1 MDPTLDDLVRKLDLE
16 TKLRLISGAGAWTTQ
31 ACEEIGL
38 RPVSVSDGPV
48 GVRGPIEDE
57 RDWSATMPS
66 SSALAATWDE
76 ELLHRVGALLAAEA
90 VRKDVDVALG
100 PTVNLHRSPL
110 GGRHF
115 ECFSEDP
122 LLTGR
127 MAAAYVRG
135 LQDNGVG
142 ACPKHFVANDAETD
156 RTSVDIRVDERT
168 LRELYLAPFDH
179 LVTEAGPWTVMAAYN
194 GVDGAPMTESP
205 LLREVLKD
213 EWGWDGLV
221 VSDWGAVYGTEE
233 SASAAL
239 DLAMPGPSE
248 HWGEP
253 LLAAVREGRVPEA
266 AIDDKVRSLLRLAAR
281 VGALDGHPA
290 AAGRPSPGTVE
301 QGAALAREAATAAM
315 VLVRNDGDLLPLA
328 NDNLSRVA
336 LLGPGAL
343 EARPLGGG
351 SATVFPPYVV
361 SPLEGL
367 RSALGDRVELVTA
380 PGASLSDDLRTPRA
394 RELSQPGTLRWL
406 DATGACLKEEPTEG
420 THFVRDLK
428 SVEEGSVSLE
438 LRTVFTADTTG
449 DWQLGVSGVGA
460 FVLDLDG
467 ETVVDT
473 HIVRD
478 PLDIGS
484 VVGAAPQEHITRRL
498 TEGQK
503 VDVRLRFT
511 WGQDIMLFWVG
522 LVVGEP
528 RLPADQQLARAVELA
543 AASDVA
549 VVVVGTTEAVESEGF
564 DRTTLRLPGD
574 QDALVH
580 AVAAANPRTVVVVN
594 SGAPVEMPWRDEVA
608 ALLLAWFPGM
618 ELGNALADVLLG
630 AVEPG
635 GRLPTT
641 WPARDEDVP
650 VWNTTPR
657 DGVLEYTEG
666 LHIGHRAYLREG
678 TEPAYWFGH
687 GLGYTTWEYESFDV
701 PAHVRPGEDLTVT
714 VRVRNSGERHGK
726 EVVQVYAARPDSA
739 VERPELWLAGFAVA
753 KAGPGET
760 VDVPVRIAARALQH
774 WSVTGH
780 QWQTESG
787 AFLLSAGRSACRPL
801 LTDETVVSE

>member
-380 PGASLSDDLRTPRA
+380 PGASS
-394 RELSQPGTLRWL
+394 
-406 DATGACLKEEPTEG
+406 ATTCAPPAPANSPSPAPSG
-420 THFVRDLK
+420 
-428 SVEEGSVSLE
+428 GS
-438 LRTVFTADTTG
+438 
-449 DWQLGVSGVGA
+449 
-460 FVLDLDG
+460 
-467 ETVVDT
+467 
-473 HIVRD
+473 
-478 PLDIGS
+478 
-484 VVGAAPQEHITRRL
+484 TR
-498 TEGQK
+498 
-503 VDVRLRFT
+503 
-511 WGQDIMLFWVG
+511 
-522 LVVGEP
+522 P
-528 RLPADQQLARAVELA
+528 
-543 AASDVA
+543 
-549 VVVVGTTEAVESEGF
+549 
-564 DRTTLRLPGD
+564 
-574 QDALVH
+574 
-580 AVAAANPRTVVVVN
+580 
-594 SGAPVEMPWRDEVA
+594 
-608 ALLLAWFPGM
+608 
-618 ELGNALADVLLG
+618 
-630 AVEPG
+630 
-635 GRLPTT
+635 
-641 WPARDEDVP
+641 
-650 VWNTTPR
+650 
-657 DGVLEYTEG
+657 
-666 LHIGHRAYLREG
+666 
-678 TEPAYWFGH
+678 EPA
-687 GLGYTTWEYESFDV
+687 S
-701 PAHVRPGEDLTVT
+701 R
-714 VRVRNSGERHGK
+714 RSRR
-726 EVVQVYAARPDSA
+726 
-739 VERPELWLAGFAVA
+739 
-753 KAGPGET
+753 
-760 VDVPVRIAARALQH
+760 RAPT
-774 WSVTGH
+774 SCGT
-780 QWQTESG
+780 
-787 AFLLSAGRSACRPL
+787 
-801 LTDETVVSE
+801 

>member
-16 TKLRLISGAGAWTTQ
+16 TKLRLISGAGAWATQ

-38 RPVSVSDGPV
+38 RPISVSDGPV
-48 GVRGPIEDE
+48 GVRGPVEDE
-57 RDWSATMPS
+57 RDWSANLPS

-142 ACPKHFVANDAETD
+142 ACPKHFVANDSETD
-156 RTSVDIRVDERT
+156 RTTVDIRVDERT

-179 LVTEAGPWTVMAAYN
+179 LVTEADPWTVMAAYN

-205 LLREVLKD
+205 LLRDVLKD

-266 AIDDKVRSLLRLAAR
+266 AIDDKVRRLLRLAAR

-290 AAGRPSPGTVE
+290 AGRPGPGTVA
-301 QGAALAREAATAAM
+301 QGGALAREAATAAM
-315 VLVRNDGDLLPLA
+315 VLVRNHGDLLPLA
-328 NDNLSRVA
+328 TDRLSRVA

-343 EARPLGGG
+343 DARPLGGG

-380 PGASLSDDLRTPRA
+380 PGASLSDDLRTPRPG
-394 RELSQPGTLRWL
+394 ELSQPGTLRWL
-406 DATGACLKEEPTEG
+406 DATGACLKEEPTAG
-420 THFVRDLK
+420 TCFVRDLK
-428 SVEEGSVSLE
+428 SVEEGSVSFE
-438 LRTVFTADTTG
+438 LRTVFTADTAG
-449 DWQLGVSGVGA
+449 DWQLGIRGVGA

-467 ETVVDT
+467 ETVIDT

-484 VVGAAPQEHITRRL
+484 VVGAAPQEYITRRL
-498 TEGQK
+498 REGQK
-503 VDVRLRFT
+503 VDVRLWFT

-594 SGAPVEMPWRDEVA
+594 SGAPVEVPWRDEVA
-608 ALLLAWFPGM
+608 AVLLAWFPGM

-630 AVEPG
+630 VAEPG

-641 WPARDEDVP
+641 WPTRDEDVP

-666 LHIGHRAYLREG
+666 LHIGHRAYLRAG

-687 GLGYTTWEYESFDV
+687 GLGYTTWDYEAFDV
-701 PAHVRPGEDLTVT
+701 PAHVHPGEDLTVT
-714 VRVRNSGERHGK
+714 VRLRNSGERRGK

-753 KAGPGET
+753 EAGPGEAM
-760 VDVPVRIAARALQH
+760 DVPVRIAARALQH
-774 WSVTGH
+774 WSVTGR
-780 QWQTESG
+780 QWETESG
-787 AFLLSAGRSACRPL
+787 AFLLSASRSAGRPI
-801 LTDETVVSE
+801 LTEETVVSG

>member
-142 ACPKHFVANDAETD
+142 ACPKHFVANDSETD

-179 LVTEAGPWTVMAAYN
+179 LVAEAGPWTVMAAYN

-361 SPLEGL
+361 SPWKDCARHSATASNWSPHRGPPSATTCAPPRPRTLPARHPPVARRDRSLPQGGADGGHPL
-367 RSALGDRVELVTA
+367 RAGPEIRRGGQRL
-380 PGASLSDDLRTPRA
+380 
-394 RELSQPGTLRWL
+394 
-406 DATGACLKEEPTEG
+406 
-420 THFVRDLK
+420 
-428 SVEEGSVSLE
+428 LE

-608 ALLLAWFPGM
+608 AVLLAWFPGM

-630 AVEPG
+630 AAEPG

-787 AFLLSAGRSACRPL
+787 AFLLSAGRSACRLL

>member
-16 TKLRLISGAGAWTTQ
+16 TKLRLISGAGAWATQ

-38 RPVSVSDGPV
+38 RPISVSDGPV
-48 GVRGPIEDE
+48 GIRGPVEDE
-57 RDWSATMPS
+57 RDWSANLPS
-66 SSALAATWDE
+66 SSGLAATWDE
-76 ELLHRVGALLAAEA
+76 ELLHRVGGLLAAEA

-142 ACPKHFVANDAETD
+142 ACPKHFVANDSETD

-168 LRELYLAPFDH
+168 LRELYLAPFEH
-179 LVTEAGPWTVMAAYN
+179 LVTEADPWTVMAAYN

-205 LLREVLKD
+205 LLRDVLKD
-213 EWGWDGLV
+213 EWAWDGLV

-248 HWGEP
+248 QWGEP
-253 LLAAVREGRVPEA
+253 LLAAVREGCVPEA
-266 AIDDKVRSLLRLAAR
+266 TIDDKVRRLLRLAAR
-281 VGALDGHPA
+281 VGALDGHRA
-290 AAGRPSPGTVE
+290 AAGRPDPGTVA
-301 QGAALAREAATAAM
+301 QGGALAREAATAAM
-315 VLVRNDGDLLPLA
+315 VLVRNHGDLLPLA
-328 NDNLSRVA
+328 TDRLSRVA

-343 EARPLGGG
+343 DARPLGGG

-380 PGASLSDDLRTPRA
+380 PGASLSDDLRAPRPG
-394 RELSQPGTLRWL
+394 ELSQPGTLRWL
-406 DATGACLKEEPTEG
+406 DATGACLKEEPTAG

-438 LRTVFTADTTG
+438 LRTVFTADTSG
-449 DWQLGVSGVGA
+449 DWQLGIRGVGA

-467 ETVVDT
+467 ETVIDT

-484 VVGAAPQEHITRRL
+484 VVGAAPQECITRRL
-498 TEGQK
+498 REGQK

-522 LVVGEP
+522 LVIGEP

-594 SGAPVEMPWRDEVA
+594 SGAPVEMPWRDDVA
-608 ALLLAWFPGM
+608 AVLLAWFPGM

-630 AVEPG
+630 VAEPG

-666 LHIGHRAYLREG
+666 LHIGHRAYLRAG

-687 GLGYTTWEYESFDV
+687 GLGYTTWEYEAFDV

-714 VRVRNSGERHGK
+714 VRLRNSGERRGK
-726 EVVQVYAARPDSA
+726 EVVQVYVARPDSD
-739 VERPELWLAGFAVA
+739 VERPELWLAGFAVVE
-753 KAGPGET
+753 AGPGEAM
-760 VDVPVRIAARALQH
+760 DVPVRIAARALQH
-774 WSVTGH
+774 WSVTRR
-780 QWQTESG
+780 QWRTESG
-787 AFLLSAGRSACRPL
+787 AFLLSASRSAGRPI
-801 LTDETVVSE
+801 LTDETVVSG